1 MNYGSKLPG
10 EHLIRALS
18 GGSFS
23 VPASRRLSHTFI
35 SPRKYEG
42 KVTAAVRMSGLHF
55 LRSVFIL
62 SQFDFVFQKV
72 PKPCTFKGSGDHRNT
87 KEDWE
92 LIFGRSCIYFE
103 RRVIEMSNWLG
114 LDISFFDMIFS
125 FYRSADFVEML
136 AVIRPLILGGGEEVL
151 NTAQF
156 TGTVSLGFAVSGC
169 GGTNMRKEILL
180 AMPLISMWDC

>member
-1 MNYGSKLPG
+1 
-10 EHLIRALS
+10 
-18 GGSFS
+18 
-23 VPASRRLSHTFI
+23 
-35 SPRKYEG
+35 
-42 KVTAAVRMSGLHF
+42 
-55 LRSVFIL
+55 
-62 SQFDFVFQKV
+62 
-72 PKPCTFKGSGDHRNT
+72 
-87 KEDWE
+87 
-92 LIFGRSCIYFE
+92 
-103 RRVIEMSNWLG
+103 MSNWLG
-114 LDISFFDMIFS
+114 LDFSFFDMIFS